1 VSPSWSS
8 RKTTPPRQGTAREL
22 LDLRAIRED
31 PEPYRKALARR
42 GVAGEL
48 DRVLAQD
55 EKRRELVAR
64 VEQLRAEQNRGS
76 KSIGSAKDPGQR
88 QAFIE
93 QVRLVSDQL
102 GALEPPLAAVE
113 EELAAAV
120 ARLPNIPDEAAPDG
134 QSEEDNV
141 EVRRWGDPPAFG
153 FEPQDHLA
161 LGEALGLIDVE
172 RAARTS
178 GARFAYLT
186 GAAARIQFALVQ
198 MGLDFAEVRGFV
210 PVIPP
215 VLVREEAMFGT
226 GYFPTEAVNIY
237 ATRDDDLYLVGTSEV
252 PLASLH
258 AHEIL
263 DPVSLPRRYVGYSTC
278 FRREAGSYG
287 KDTRGIF
294 RLHQFDKLEMFSF
307 VLPGE
312 SGGEHQRFLS
322 WEEEFFQ
329 SLEIPY
335 RVVDTCLGD
344 LGASAARKFDL
355 EAWMPGQGK
364 YREVT
369 STSNTTD
376 YQARRLEARVRL
388 PEGNRP
394 AHTVNGT
401 LCAIGRTLIALLE
414 NHQRADGSVVLPDAL
429 AAHLPERYRRL
440 TPQG

>member
-1 VSPSWSS
+1 
-8 RKTTPPRQGTAREL
+8 L

-48 DRVLAQD
+48 DRVLVLD

-76 KSIGSAKDPGQR
+76 KAIGSAKDSGQR
-88 QAFIE
+88 EAFIE
-93 QVRLVSDQL
+93 HVRVASDEL
-102 GALEPPLAAVE
+102 KAVEPPLAAVE
-113 EELAAAV
+113 EELVAAMAM
-120 ARLPNIPDEAAPDG
+120 LPNIPDEAAPDG
-134 QSEEDNV
+134 ESEEENV
-141 EVRRWGDPPAFG
+141 EVRRWSEPPAFG
-153 FEPQDHLA
+153 FEPKDHLA
-161 LGEALGLIDVE
+161 LGEALGLIDME
-172 RAARTS
+172 RATRTS

-198 MGLDFAEVRGFV
+198 MGLDFAEARGFA
-210 PVIPP
+210 PVVPP

-263 DPVSLPRRYVGYSTC
+263 EPASLPKRYVGYSTC
-278 FRREAGSYG
+278 LRREAGSYG

-312 SGGEHQRFLS
+312 SGSEHQRFLW

-335 RVVDTCLGD
+335 RVVDTCIGD

-401 LCAIGRTLIALLE
+401 LCAIGRTLIAVLE

-429 AAHLPERYRRL
+429 ARHLPERYRRL